1 MKHELPQLVKKTVEE
16 YVINHKVIPLPEDLT
31 AEMREKAGV
40 FVCIKKH
47 GQLRGCIG
55 TFAPS
60 TENIAAETIRNAVAA
75 ATQDPRFSPVQEE
88 ELKELEYSVDVLSAP
103 EKAGDITL
111 LDPRKYG
118 VIVTSGRKKGLLL
131 PDLEG
136 VDTVD
141 EQLRI
146 AKLKA
151 GIMPGETIEILKFQV
166 HRYK

>member
-16 YVINHKVIPLPEDLT
+16 YVINHKVIPLPEHLT
-31 AEMREKAGV
+31 AAMREKAGV
-40 FVCIKKH
+40 FVCIKKQ

-75 ATQDPRFSPVQEE
+75 ATQDPRFPPVQEE
-88 ELKELEYSVDVLSAP
+88 ELHELEYSVDVLSAP
-103 EKAGDITL
+103 EKVGDITL
-111 LDPRKYG
+111 LDPKKYG
-118 VIVTSGRKKGLLL
+118 VIVISGQKKGLLL

-146 AKLKA
+146 ARLKA
-151 GIMPGETIEILKFQV
+151 GIMPGEPIEILRFQV
-166 HRYK
+166 HRFK